1 MTARRFFARRPAVV
15 CRIHDAGHVLARS
28 AIVVPRSAACGWSL
42 KPLRKLGKL
51 RLLLFEK
58 PMSAP
63 DDGPLQ
69 TQATGET
76 VMRYHLCWKHRDLD
90 GVMALYHPEIQYN
103 DFFQNR
109 TLGLDELREYVQASM
124 PRAPDEA
131 LEHCDRIRLDGD
143 TAFIQYQVTLR
154 GGQGLV
160 SFRASE
166 AITVRDGLIWRVNEY
181 ASLVRA
187 PGAGKASGSQ
197 RPAAS
202 RLGLSPRQ
210 LGFMAEDL
218 QQYFQRQ
225 QPYLD
230 PELDLQRVARECGYS
245 RNQISYLLNQV
256 LGQSFYRYVN
266 QARLQHVLSALDQA
280 VPPLRVDELAFAA
293 GFNSLSAFYSCF
305 RQHTGQSP
313 KAYAKQISL
322 RARAQDNP

>member
-1 MTARRFFARRPAVV
+1 LTIEAGPELRQARRF
-15 CRIHDAGHVLARS
+15 LAES
-28 AIVVPRSAACGWSL
+28 FMHAD
-42 KPLRKLGKL
+42 
-51 RLLLFEK
+51 
-58 PMSAP
+58 
-63 DDGPLQ
+63 DDGPQQ

-76 VMRYHLCWKHRDLD
+76 VMRYHLRWKHRDLD
-90 GVMALYHPEIQYN
+90 GVMALYHPDVQYN

-109 TLGLDELREYVQASM
+109 VMGLDELREYVRSSM
-124 PRAPDEA
+124 PRDPDEA
-131 LEHCDRIRLDGD
+131 LEHSDRIRLDGN
-143 TAFIQYQVTLR
+143 TAFIQYRITLR
-154 GGQGLV
+154 GGAGLV

-181 ASLVRA
+181 ASLVHEQPA
-187 PGAGKASGSQ
+187 NKAANNQ
-197 RPAAS
+197 RPAVS

-210 LGFMAEDL
+210 LSFMADDL

-230 PELDLQRVARECGYS
+230 PELDLQRVAKECGYS

-266 QARLQHVLSALDQA
+266 QARLQHLLAALDA
-280 VPPLRVDELAFAA
+280 ATPPLRIDELAFAA

-305 RQHTGQSP
+305 RQHTGLSP

-322 RARAQDNP
+322 RARAQDSL

>member
-1 MTARRFFARRPAVV
+1 MPAN
-15 CRIHDAGHVLARS
+15 
-28 AIVVPRSAACGWSL
+28 
-42 KPLRKLGKL
+42 
-51 RLLLFEK
+51 
-58 PMSAP
+58 

-76 VMRYHLCWKHRDLD
+76 VLRYHLCWKHRDLD
-90 GVMALYHPEIQYN
+90 GVMALYHPQIQYH

-109 TLGLDELREYVQASM
+109 VLGLDELREYVRSSM
-124 PRAPDEA
+124 PRDPDEA
-131 LEHCDRIRLDGD
+131 LEHSDRIRLDGD
-143 TAFIQYQVTLR
+143 TAFIQYRVTLR

-181 ASLVRA
+181 ASLVHEQ
-187 PGAGKASGSQ
+187 PSGKATGSL
-197 RPAAS
+197 RPAVS

-210 LGFMAEDL
+210 LSFMAQDL
-218 QQYFQRQ
+218 QQYFQHQ

-230 PELDLQRVARECGYS
+230 PDLDLQRVAKECGYS

-266 QARLQHVLSALDQA
+266 HARLQHLLVALDKA
-280 VPPLRVDELAFAA
+280 TPPLRIDELAFAA

-305 RQHTGQSP
+305 RQHTGMSP
-313 KAYAKQISL
+313 KAYIRVRFQ
-322 RARAQDNP
+322 

>member
-1 MTARRFFARRPAVV
+1 MVIRQKASTE
-15 CRIHDAGHVLARS
+15 S
-28 AIVVPRSAACGWSL
+28 TL
-42 KPLRKLGKL
+42 KQRVNFGKL
-51 RLLLFEK
+51 AVFASSPLM
-58 PMSAP
+58 PAD

-69 TQATGET
+69 TQATSDT
-76 VMRYHLCWKHRDLD
+76 VMRYHLRWKERDLE
-90 GVMALYHPEIQYN
+90 GVMALYHPQVQYN
-103 DFFQNR
+103 DFFQDR
-109 TLGLDELREYVQASM
+109 VMGLDELRDYVRHSM
-124 PRAPDEA
+124 PRDPDEA
-131 LEHCDRIRLDGD
+131 LEHSDRIRFDGN
-143 TAFIQYQVTLR
+143 TAFIQYRITLR
-154 GGQGLV
+154 GGDGLV

-181 ASLVRA
+181 ASLVREQ
-187 PGAGKASGSQ
+187 PVGQSASTP

-210 LGFMAEDL
+210 LSFMAEDL

-230 PELDLQRVARECGYS
+230 PELDLQRVAKECGYS

-266 QARLQHVLSALDQA
+266 QARLKHLLAALDSA
-280 VPPLRVDELAFAA
+280 TPPLRIDDLAFAA

-322 RARAQDNP
+322 RARAQDSV

>member
-1 MTARRFFARRPAVV
+1 MSPGLVIDASAELGQARRFFVENVMHA
-15 CRIHDAGHVLARS
+15 D
-28 AIVVPRSAACGWSL
+28 
-42 KPLRKLGKL
+42 
-51 RLLLFEK
+51 
-58 PMSAP
+58 

-76 VMRYHLCWKHRDLD
+76 VMRYHLRWKHRDLD
-90 GVMALYHPEIQYN
+90 GVMALYHPEVQYN

-109 TLGLDELREYVQASM
+109 VMGLAELREYVRSSM
-124 PRAPDEA
+124 PRDPDEA
-131 LEHCDRIRLDGD
+131 LEHSDRIRLDGN
-143 TAFIQYQVTLR
+143 TAFIQYRITLR
-154 GGQGLV
+154 GGEGLV

-166 AITVRDGLIWRVNEY
+166 AITVKDGLIWRVNEY
-181 ASLVRA
+181 ASLVHEQ
-187 PGAGKASGSQ
+187 PVSKATHSQ
-197 RPAAS
+197 RPAVS

-210 LGFMAEDL
+210 LSFMADDL

-230 PELDLQRVARECGYS
+230 PELDLQRVAKECGYS

-266 QARLQHVLSALDQA
+266 QARLQHLLAALDDA
-280 VPPLRVDELAFAA
+280 TPPLRVDELAFAA

-313 KAYAKQISL
+313 KAYVKQISL
-322 RARAQDNP
+322 RARAQDSA

>member
-1 MTARRFFARRPAVV
+1 MHA
-15 CRIHDAGHVLARS
+15 D
-28 AIVVPRSAACGWSL
+28 
-42 KPLRKLGKL
+42 
-51 RLLLFEK
+51 
-58 PMSAP
+58 
-63 DDGPLQ
+63 DDGPEQ
-69 TQATGET
+69 TQATAAT
-76 VMRYHLCWKHRDLD
+76 VMRYHLSWKHRDLD
-90 GVMALYHPEIQYN
+90 SVMALYHPDIQYN

-109 TLGLDELREYVQASM
+109 VLGLDELREYVRVSM
-124 PRAPDEA
+124 PRESDEA
-131 LEHCDRIRLDGD
+131 LEHCDRIRVDGN
-143 TAFIQYQVTLR
+143 TAFIQYEVTLR
-154 GGQGLV
+154 GGEGLV
-160 SFRASE
+160 SFRSSE

-187 PGAGKASGSQ
+187 QSASKTVPSQ

-210 LGFMAEDL
+210 LSFMAEDL
-218 QQYFQRQ
+218 QQYFEKQ

-230 PELDLQRVARECGYS
+230 PELDLQRVAKECGYS

-266 QARLQHVLSALDQA
+266 QARLQHLLRSLDHA
-280 VPPLRVDELAFAA
+280 TPPLRIDELAFAA

-322 RARAQDNP
+322 RARAQDID

>member
-1 MTARRFFARRPAVV
+1 
-15 CRIHDAGHVLARS
+15 
-28 AIVVPRSAACGWSL
+28 
-42 KPLRKLGKL
+42 
-51 RLLLFEK
+51 
-58 PMSAP
+58 MSAF
-63 DDGPLQ
+63 DDGPQQ
-69 TQATGET
+69 TQATAET

-109 TLGLDELREYVQASM
+109 TLGLDQLREYVASSM
-124 PRAPDEA
+124 PRDADEV
-131 LEHCDRIRLDGD
+131 LEHSDRIRVDGN

-154 GGQGLV
+154 GGRGLV

-181 ASLVRA
+181 ASLVHETL
-187 PGAGKASGSQ
+187 PDKARHSM
-197 RPAAS
+197 RPAAN

-210 LGFMAEDL
+210 LSFMAEDL
-218 QQYFQRQ
+218 QQYFERQ

-230 PELDLQRVARECGYS
+230 PELDLQRVAKECGYS

-266 QARLQHVLSALDQA
+266 QARLQHLLLALDQA
-280 VPPLRVDELAFAA
+280 TPPLRVDELAFAA

-322 RARAQDNP
+322 RARAQDNA

>member
-1 MTARRFFARRPAVV
+1 LTIEAGPELRQARRF
-15 CRIHDAGHVLARS
+15 LAES
-28 AIVVPRSAACGWSL
+28 FMHAD
-42 KPLRKLGKL
+42 
-51 RLLLFEK
+51 
-58 PMSAP
+58 
-63 DDGPLQ
+63 DDGPQQ

-76 VMRYHLCWKHRDLD
+76 VMRYHLRWKHRDLD
-90 GVMALYHPEIQYN
+90 GVMALYHPDVQYN

-109 TLGLDELREYVQASM
+109 SMGLDELREYVRSSM
-124 PRAPDEA
+124 PRDPDEA
-131 LEHCDRIRLDGD
+131 LEHSDRIRLDGN
-143 TAFIQYQVTLR
+143 TAFIQYRITLR
-154 GGQGLV
+154 GGAGLV

-181 ASLVRA
+181 ASLVHEQPTSKVA
-187 PGAGKASGSQ
+187 NSQ
-197 RPAAS
+197 RPAVS

-210 LGFMAEDL
+210 LSFMADDL

-230 PELDLQRVARECGYS
+230 PELDLQRVAKECGYS

-266 QARLQHVLSALDQA
+266 QARLQHLLAALDA
-280 VPPLRVDELAFAA
+280 ATPPLRIDELAFAA

-305 RQHTGQSP
+305 RQHTGLSP

-322 RARAQDNP
+322 RARAQDSL